1 MNDKIVL
8 SEIKKKDLE
17 LLKKW
22 RNNPRILKFNT
33 QYFLLN
39 MEHQKRWFDEI
50 KDKGT
55 KSKMFVFRY
64 RNKTIGVGGL
74 IHLDNKN
81 KNADIA
87 IILGESKMQGKG
99 FGKKMLQLLVD
110 YGFEKMKLHRIGA
123 EIFEY
128 NIISLKLFEKL
139 NFKKEAEMKDVLWRD
154 GKWWK
159 IFTYSIINLES

>member
-50 KDKGT
+50 KDNFDPKVD
-55 KSKMFVFRY
+55 SISFLLLNVFLWFLS
-64 RNKTIGVGGL
+64 TFSL
-74 IHLDNKN
+74 IND
-81 KNADIA
+81 
-87 IILGESKMQGKG
+87 
-99 FGKKMLQLLVD
+99 
-110 YGFEKMKLHRIGA
+110 
-123 EIFEY
+123 
-128 NIISLKLFEKL
+128 EKL
-139 NFKKEAEMKDVLWRD
+139 L
-154 GKWWK
+154 
-159 IFTYSIINLES
+159 L